1 MMKTVF
7 TESAAKEIAALTRS
21 SATDRWR
28 DGPRS
33 AEEWKRLLQRAAEEP
48 AKGRIVPE
56 FADERFREIIDGP
69 CRLVYTTDFD
79 QDLVTV
85 IALHLR
91 HSAAE

>member
-7 TESAAKEIAALTRS
+7 TESAAKEIAALAGA
-21 SATDRWR
+21 SATDWWPN
-28 DGPRS
+28 GPCS

-48 AKGRIVPE
+48 ARGRIVPE
-56 FADERFREIIDGP
+56 FADERYREIIDGP

-85 IALHLR
+85 IAVHLCR
-91 HSAAE
+91 SAAE